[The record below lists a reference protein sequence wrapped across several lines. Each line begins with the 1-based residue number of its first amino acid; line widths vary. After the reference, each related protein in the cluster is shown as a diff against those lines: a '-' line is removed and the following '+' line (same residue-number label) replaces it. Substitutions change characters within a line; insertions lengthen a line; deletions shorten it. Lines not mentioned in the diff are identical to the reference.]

1 MIKVHNFHLQKLC
14 ILCHIEKA
22 GITPTPQPLITRVKY
37 VIPVNIFNFCF
48 QYTFET
54 LFRSLHFALMDNS
67 CREYLFLTDFF
78 MVSGTAALDL
88 FNVVMGK
95 TLSIFLVCC

>member
-1 MIKVHNFHLQKLC
+1 MESGPRNMRDML
-14 ILCHIEKA
+14 
-22 GITPTPQPLITRVKY
+22 Y
-37 VIPVNIFNFCF
+37 F
-48 QYTFET
+48 QYTFES

-78 MVSGTAALDL
+78 MASGTSALDL

-95 TLSIFLVCC
+95 TLSIFLVSYLLSMI